1 MSQCK
6 FVQVIFLLRHNAFM
20 LTSCYR
26 IYPIPC
32 HGPSI
37 NEKKQNLLV
46 MLSLCCTIFHFFNT
60 IWYRISII
68 WYILNSERS
77 TLKSGLDTFFSN
89 SMSYHFYFIFF
100 QWCNNSTIESIY
112 KRLRYKL
119 CMVYSKEAMV
129 LNSCREAKHVPIQ
142 FFSL

>member
-1 MSQCK
+1 MC
-6 FVQVIFLLRHNAFM
+6 FNVNWFDFLFIAFM
-20 LTSCYR
+20 LSSCYR